1 MVGMA
6 PRMWYASTFK
16 ILPKQQITLAVSMR
30 LGWGGLGRCS
40 MLSLMEKR
48 SLSNVHI
55 YHPSKQVQ
63 VFAMRSCFWVG
74 FTIETSCDFLDFVKI
89 KESRSIYVFLCSLT
103 SWQFLLVLS
112 SQFDMHLHIKKK
124 RETLKLMSFPICRSL
139 YMNIWKTGT
148 CTAISSV
155 KVIIFP
161 TISVNEVTK
170 SKHNIPLNLTSYNDY
185 IYPYRNS
192 KYLICPY
199 KWSNKFRNNFG
210 TNGFRNIVL
219 GYLVY

>member
-139 YMNIWKTGT
+139 YMNICPMGIYIP
-148 CTAISSV
+148 CFSV
-155 KVIIFP
+155 CFRS
-161 TISVNEVTK
+161 T
-170 SKHNIPLNLTSYNDY
+170 
-185 IYPYRNS
+185 
-192 KYLICPY
+192 LIA
-199 KWSNKFRNNFG
+199 
-210 TNGFRNIVL
+210 V
-219 GYLVY
+219 GYLYSFSLIKICKGDDTFIF